1 MRKINKIQFLFLIF
15 FGLLFSFN
23 TEAALLYL
31 KTSSTKYHLGD
42 IFLVD
47 LKIDTQKEKINAA
60 QVEIIFPKEKL
71 RVIDIV
77 KENSIFTLWP
87 EDPSFSNEE
96 GKISFVGGLPLGF
109 EGEGKIL
116 SIAFEVI
123 SEKKEEVKIDF
134 SENCLV
140 LLNDGLGTK
149 ANLETKSINL
159 FFYPEPTKNSKNE
172 LKNLLAKDET
182 PPEPFEIFLAKSDLV
197 FDGKYFISFFAV
209 DSQSGID
216 YYEIKEGNFL
226 TKTKQNFY
234 LLKDQNLKSEIKIKA
249 IDKAGNERIS
259 ILKLTQ

>member
-15 FGLLFSFN
+15 FGFFFSFK

-71 RVIDIV
+71 RAIDIV

-123 SEKKEEVKIDF
+123 SKKSENGEINF
-134 SENCLV
+134 SEECLV
-140 LLNDGLGTK
+140 LLNDGFGKK

-159 FFYPEPTKNSKNE
+159 FFYPEPAENPRNE
-172 LKNLLAKDET
+172 LKNLLEKDVT
-182 PPEPFEIFLAKSDLV
+182 PPEPFEIFLVKSNLV
-197 FDGKYFISFFAV
+197 FEGKYFISFFAI
-209 DSQSGID
+209 DFQSGID
-216 YYEIKEGNFL
+216 HYEIEEGNFL

-234 LLKDQNLKSEIKIKA
+234 VLRDQNLKSEIKVKA
-249 IDKAGNERIS
+249 VDKAGNVKIS
-259 ILKLTQ
+259 FLKLK